1 MRKIRAFETAAF
13 EALAL
18 KITTWLTIGL
28 CLGAA
33 PAFAA
38 DIAAGQARAEVCQAC
53 HGAQGISEN
62 PEIPSLAGQ
71 QDKFLQWQLV
81 FFRSGRRA
89 NEIMGPMAADLTD
102 EDVRNLGAYFASL
115 PAGRPDASEVDP
127 ALRQAGEALAEQH
140 HCAACHTDTFAG
152 KQAAPA
158 IAHQHRDYLMKSLA
172 DYRSGARPSTGVAAM
187 TEAASSLSDDDIAAL
202 AQFLTAYP

>member
-1 MRKIRAFETAAF
+1 MRKTRAFTMG
-13 EALAL
+13 AL
-18 KITTWLTIGL
+18 KTWALLAVGL
-28 CLGAA
+28 CLMAA
-33 PAFAA
+33 PALAA
-38 DIAAGQARAEVCQAC
+38 DIAAGQARAEACQAC

-89 NEIMGPMAADLTD
+89 NEIMGPMAADLSD

-115 PAGRPDASEVDP
+115 PAGTPPASEIDP

-158 IAHQHRDYLMKSLA
+158 IAHQHRDYLVKALA
-172 DYRSGARPSTGVAAM
+172 DYRSGARPSIGVAAM
-187 TEAASSLSDDDIAAL
+187 TEAASGLSDNDIAAL
-202 AQFLTAYP
+202 AQFLAAYP

>member
-1 MRKIRAFETAAF
+1 MLGLGNRMRIIGALLAAGLGMAATQARA
-13 EALAL
+13 
-18 KITTWLTIGL
+18 
-28 CLGAA
+28 
-33 PAFAA
+33 AA
-38 DIAAGQARAEVCQAC
+38 DIAAGQARAEACQAC
-53 HGAQGISEN
+53 HGAQAVSEN

-71 QDKFLQWQLV
+71 QDKYLQWQLV

-115 PAGRPDASEVDP
+115 PAARPPAPDIDP
-127 ALRQAGEALAEQH
+127 ALRQAGQALAEQH
-140 HCAACHTDTFAG
+140 RCAACHTESFGG

-158 IAHQHRDYLMKSLA
+158 IAHQSQAYLAKALT

-187 TEAASSLSDDDIAAL
+187 TEAASSLSDGDIAAL
-202 AQFLTAYP
+202 AHFLAAYQQ